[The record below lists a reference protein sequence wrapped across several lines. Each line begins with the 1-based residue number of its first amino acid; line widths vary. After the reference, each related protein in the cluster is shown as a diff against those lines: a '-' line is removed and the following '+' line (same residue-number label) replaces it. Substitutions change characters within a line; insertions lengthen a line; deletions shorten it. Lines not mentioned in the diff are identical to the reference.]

1 MNGLKERTQEIIFNK
16 DGIIVTETVND
27 LVNKTNGIRLT
38 RYNSLTE
45 LYTKFQGPI
54 VLKSIKIEMSADVL
68 MSLTLVVY
76 NEDDYLDENPKMV
89 LYFERAHKNYEFGL
103 DCKEY
108 EAKDWYEIL
117 EKPSNFFIK
126 EVKLIQNPILI
137 ELENSRVIEF
147 ILRY

>member
-76 NEDDYLDENPKMV
+76 NEDDYCDENPKMV
-89 LYFERAHKNYEFGL
+89 LYFERADKN
-103 DCKEY
+103 
-108 EAKDWYEIL
+108 
-117 EKPSNFFIK
+117 
-126 EVKLIQNPILI
+126 
-137 ELENSRVIEF
+137 
-147 ILRY
+147 

>member
-1 MNGLKERTQEIIFNK
+1 MNELKERTQEIIFNK
-16 DGIIVTETVND
+16 DGIIVTETVDD
-27 LVNKTNGIRLT
+27 LVNKTNRIRLT

-89 LYFERAHKNYEFGL
+89 LYFERAYKN
-103 DCKEY
+103 
-108 EAKDWYEIL
+108 
-117 EKPSNFFIK
+117 
-126 EVKLIQNPILI
+126 
-137 ELENSRVIEF
+137 
-147 ILRY
+147 

>member
-16 DGIIVTETVND
+16 DGIIVTETVDD

-38 RYNSLTE
+38 RYDSLTE

-76 NEDDYLDENPKMV
+76 NEDDCYDENPKMV
-89 LYFERAHKNYEFGL
+89 LYFERADKN
-103 DCKEY
+103 
-108 EAKDWYEIL
+108 
-117 EKPSNFFIK
+117 
-126 EVKLIQNPILI
+126 
-137 ELENSRVIEF
+137 
-147 ILRY
+147 